1 MIVLN
6 GGSSSGKSGI
16 VRCLQAVL
24 PDPWLAYGVDTL
36 VDAMPPSRTPGAGI
50 DFGPS
55 GEVIVGPEFRA
66 METAWMA
73 GIAAM
78 ARAGARI
85 IVDDVFLGGAESQRR
100 WTAALAG
107 LAVLWV
113 GVRCD
118 SSVAAGREIARGDRN
133 TGMAASQA
141 GIVHQGVVYD
151 VEVDTTRTE
160 SLDCARVIAA
170 LVR

>member
-1 MIVLN
+1 
-6 GGSSSGKSGI
+6 
-16 VRCLQAVL
+16 
-24 PDPWLAYGVDTL
+24 
-36 VDAMPPSRTPGAGI
+36 
-50 DFGPS
+50 
-55 GEVIVGPEFRA
+55 
-66 METAWMA
+66 
-73 GIAAM
+73 
-78 ARAGARI
+78 
-85 IVDDVFLGGAESQRR
+85 
-100 WTAALAG
+100 
-107 LAVLWV
+107 VLWV